1 MFAPG
6 VPTVMQE
13 FHSSN
18 ESLAAFIVSVY
29 LLGYCFGPLAIA
41 PLSEMYGRQP
51 LYTACNV
58 LYTIFNVACA
68 VAPEMGSLIVFR
80 FFAGVAGSCPLTLGA
95 GSLADMIPQNK
106 RGAVMAIWAM
116 GPLLGPVIGPV
127 GELQSLGSIIG
138 DRVKLNSYSW
148 WLSDPSKRVA
158 MDFLGFGDSG
168 KYTTAQHQTTGVEL
182 ILVPV

>member
-6 VPTVMQE
+6 VPDVMLD

-41 PLSEMYGRQP
+41 PLSEMYGRQS
-51 LYTACNV
+51 LYTACNL

-95 GSLADMIPQNK
+95 GSLADMIPQSK

-127 GELQSLGSIIG
+127 GELHALGPIG
-138 DRVKLNSYSW
+138 DHPKLNSYSW
-148 WLSDPSKRVA
+148 WLSDSSQRVA
-158 MDFLGFGDSG
+158 MDFLGFGHSG
-168 KYTTAQHQTTGVEL
+168 KCSSPFNTKNGCRAHTYK
-182 ILVPV
+182 